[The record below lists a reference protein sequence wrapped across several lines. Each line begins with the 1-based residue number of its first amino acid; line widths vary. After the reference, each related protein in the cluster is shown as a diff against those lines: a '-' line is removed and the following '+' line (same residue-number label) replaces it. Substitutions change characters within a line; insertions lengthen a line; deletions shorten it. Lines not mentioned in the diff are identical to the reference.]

1 MGSMLFMGSILS
13 MLSMLSMVIMNLPD
27 PLGNPFGGTTPPSNQ
42 RFR

>member
-1 MGSMLFMGSILS
+1 MGSMLPILS
-13 MLSMLSMVIMNLPD
+13 MLPMVIMNLPD